1 MKARNRPVARCD
13 SANQAG
19 LPARARRGIS
29 LIEVVV
35 AMTLFAVVLTG
46 VAALTTQ
53 VARSAQ
59 LSSAATQ
66 RSAALAVGLNQLEA
80 LPYDSLPSRQGC
92 RNVASTS
99 FARRECVTVTNVAP
113 RVRRV
118 QFTLTP
124 VNTVLRPD
132 TITFDRARPTPG
144 NPLNLP

>member
-1 MKARNRPVARCD
+1 MRARNRSVARRD
-13 SANQAG
+13 GANRAG
-19 LPARARRGIS
+19 PPASARRGVS

-35 AMTLFAVVLTG
+35 AMTLFAVVMTG

-59 LSSAATQ
+59 LSAAATQ
-66 RSAALAVGLNQLEA
+66 RSAALAVGVNQLEA
-80 LPYDSLPSRQGC
+80 LPWDSLPSRQGC
-92 RNVASTS
+92 KDVASTTL
-99 FARRECVTVTNVAP
+99 ARRECVTVTNVAP

-144 NPLNLP
+144 NPLNMP

>member
-1 MKARNRPVARCD
+1 MRARNRPAARRD
-13 SANQAG
+13 SANEAG
-19 LPARARRGIS
+19 PPASARRGIS

-35 AMTLFAVVLTG
+35 AMTLFAVVMTG

-66 RSAALAVGLNQLEA
+66 RSAALAVGVNQLEA

-92 RNVASTS
+92 KDIASTTL
-99 FARRECVTVTNVAP
+99 ARRECVTVTNVAP

-132 TITFDRARPTPG
+132 TITFDRARPTQG